1 MGHDDSPDAPSPLT
15 PDEHAIDL
23 KYRTLAAVRHDPNMP
38 ERLRESMVEFIEF
51 CDPNNLAR
59 AARDIQAQ
67 KAGRLPE
74 DLSTL

>member
-1 MGHDDSPDAPSPLT
+1 MGHDDSPDTPSPLT
-15 PDEHAIDL
+15 PEESALDL

-38 ERLRESMVEFIEF
+38 ERLREAALRFLDT

-59 AARDIQAQ
+59 AARDIQAERD
-67 KAGRLPE
+67 GRLPE